1 MLEHLPFAEQPRGAR
16 GTVPGPAAWRRAL
29 VSVPNL
35 AHLQSRVQFLLRGRL
50 IRTASELK
58 HPGDRPA
65 EEYIASG
72 ERAGFSADRRARA
85 SFRPCPVV
93 TRMIRRH
100 PRALAPLHRCADS
113 AAAGAGL
120 VLPQSPD
127 VPQALIGSV
136 LQLIERRTVYVIVAI
151 GLLFTLAYMT
161 NLVLFPK
168 PDGRVLIGDAVHP
181 LRAAAIGGDR
191 SRSPVRNDYI
201 RMYRCRAARRT
212 PIGCTRDTATG
223 HVRNYMP
230 VGPAILWAPLFLL
243 GWVGASL
250 ANLVGAGWPV
260 DGYSAVLPGD
270 GRLSGVL
277 RRDGR
282 CRALMAARL
291 QSLRRARRR
300 VGPRSSCGSPRAPFT
315 TRWYHR
321 PIRMPPRCSPPV
333 RSGTCSSAREKSNDL
348 RRYAMLGTLAGFAA
362 LMRWQDAI
370 LLASIAFD
378 LGWRLRA
385 RAIRLPERADH
396 SLFVAAGAA
405 LLVFVPQMI
414 VWMSLYG
421 RPLAMPQ
428 GPGFMLWTQPA
439 LLAVLVSD
447 WHGLFTWTPVV
458 AIALIGFIPL
468 CGGSGRTVIAAAA
481 IFLMLSWYVNAA
493 VADWWAG
500 EAFGSRRFISCIP
513 VFVLSLAALIDAW
526 SPSAR
531 QVALAIAAVI
541 GYTFLLLVQYQAFM
555 HGLRQVAPYP
565 LGGYNLVAGAFV
577 GRIDVVRESRSE
589 NLKGAAR

>member
-1 MLEHLPFAEQPRGAR
+1 
-16 GTVPGPAAWRRAL
+16 
-29 VSVPNL
+29 
-35 AHLQSRVQFLLRGRL
+35 
-50 IRTASELK
+50 
-58 HPGDRPA
+58 
-65 EEYIASG
+65 
-72 ERAGFSADRRARA
+72 
-85 SFRPCPVV
+85 
-93 TRMIRRH
+93 
-100 PRALAPLHRCADS
+100 
-113 AAAGAGL
+113 
-120 VLPQSPD
+120 
-127 VPQALIGSV
+127 LIGSV
-136 LQLIERRTVYVIVAI
+136 LQLIERRTVYVIVAL
-151 GLLFTLAYMT
+151 GLLFTLAYVT

-168 PDGRVLIGDAVHP
+168 PDGRVLIGDAVHHYVQ
-181 LRAAAIGGDR
+181 LRSAVIDHDLQF
-191 SRSPVRNDYI
+191 RNDYI
-201 RMYRCRAARRT
+201 RMYRLQGGEKDT
-212 PIGCTRDTATG
+212 DWVYEDTATG

-243 GWVGASL
+243 LWVGASL

-260 DGYSAVLPGD
+260 DGYSRFYQATAGI
-270 GRLSGVL
+270 SGVL
-277 RRDGR
+277 AATAGVVFSWRLASSVFSA
-282 CRALMAARL
+282 RAAAWATL
-291 QSLRRARRR
+291 VMWLS
-300 VGPRSSCGSPRAPFT
+300 
-315 TRWYHR
+315 
-321 PIRMPPRCSPPV
+321 
-333 RSGTCSSAREKSNDL
+333 SSAIYYSLVSPTYSHAASLLATSAFWYVFIRTRESNDL
-348 RRYAMLGTLAGFAA
+348 RRYAVLGTLAGFAA

-378 LGWRLRA
+378 LGWRLKA
-385 RAIRLPERADH
+385 RAIRLPGALIT
-396 SLFVAAGAA
+396 LFVAAGAA

-439 LLAVLVSD
+439 LLAVLLSD

-468 CGGSGRTVIAAAA
+468 WRRQPLIAASAA

-531 QVALAIAAVI
+531 QVALAGAAAI

-555 HGLRQVAPYP
+555 HGLRDLAPYP
-565 LGGYNLVAGAFV
+565 GGISNLWLARFV
-577 GRIDVVRESRSE
+577 VPIDLLRRW
-589 NLKGAAR
+589 LDR